1 MRYKMNYE
9 QQNERIDI
17 RSLLQDPAIREEIM
31 TQVIM
36 ERFEE
41 ENIQITKE
49 EAKIHYEDYF
59 VFSDFWK
66 KHF

>member
-1 MRYKMNYE
+1 MYYE
-9 QQNERIDI
+9 QQNEKIDI
-17 RSLLQDPAIREEIM
+17 RDLLEDPAIREEIM
-31 TQVIM
+31 TQVIIK
-36 ERFEE
+36 RFEE
-41 ENIQITKE
+41 EDVLITKE